1 MQCKLL
7 VVDDQPGI
15 RALLCALFQ
24 DKGFETT
31 EASNGHLALRIAKT
45 QPPDIVLL
53 DMKIPGMDGLQI
65 LRQLRHIVPQA
76 RVIMMTAYGE
86 LTILREAM
94 RLGAIASVTKPFD
107 IFELLDIVQTHV
119 VQTECV

>member
-1 MQCKLL
+1 MTCKIL

-24 DKGFETT
+24 DKGFETS
-31 EASNGHLALRIAKT
+31 EASNGIMALEIAKMNR
-45 QPPDIVLL
+45 PDIVLL

-65 LRQLRHIVPQA
+65 LRQLRQKVPHA

-86 LTILREAM
+86 LTLLREAM
-94 RLGAIASVTKPFD
+94 RLGAVASVTKPFD
-107 IFELLDIVQTHV
+107 IFALRDIVQKHV
-119 VQTECV
+119 VEIECV